1 MTKAIYEYD
10 VIVGDKEQAVYTHAT
25 RDSARAELREAKA
38 DGFDGKIIQKKYVL
52 ESVKVVR

>member
-10 VIVGDKEQAVYTHAT
+10 VIVGDKEQVSYRHTT